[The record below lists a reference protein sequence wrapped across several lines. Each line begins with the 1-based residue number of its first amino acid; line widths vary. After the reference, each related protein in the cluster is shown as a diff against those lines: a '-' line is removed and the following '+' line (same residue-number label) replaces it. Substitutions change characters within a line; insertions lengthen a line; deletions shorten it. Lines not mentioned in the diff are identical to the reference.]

1 MKDLQPKIVAEELC
15 RGECSSKN
23 VDRRAKISEKKVEFN
38 FVDFSAC
45 VNDDDALFGT
55 EEEKEDKV
63 AQILKVRARA
73 AEFLDYLKGL
83 KEKDIAV
90 KSHCKFIK
98 SLMCQ
103 VNSVDV
109 ESNVEGLKNGSH
121 ATFYRSP
128 ERSWEVSAVN
138 VKVVPREAS
147 SKKPAVAVS
156 TDKTTTESK

>member
-1 MKDLQPKIVAEELC
+1 MRRCLETFKFLKDLQPRIVAEELC

-45 VNDDDALFGT
+45 VNDDDTLFGT
-55 EEEKEDKV
+55 EEEEGEDKV

-90 KSHCKFIK
+90 ISHCKFIK
-98 SLMCQ
+98 SI
-103 VNSVDV
+103 N
-109 ESNVEGLKNGSH
+109 
-121 ATFYRSP
+121 
-128 ERSWEVSAVN
+128 
-138 VKVVPREAS
+138 
-147 SKKPAVAVS
+147 
-156 TDKTTTESK
+156 